1 MAAAIRAPAY
11 VNGVNAAPLV
21 LNEREEILQIL
32 HWIGFT
38 IDDQKNNIYADSIGS
53 YGDLYT
59 LNNEDIDSMAKDYSG
74 RAAANGKMN
83 FGIRRIKKLKL
94 VIHWA

>member
-11 VNGVNAAPLV
+11 VDGINAAPLV

-38 IDDQKNNIYADSIGS
+38 IDDQKNNLYADSIGS
-53 YGDLYT
+53 YGDLYI
-59 LNNEDIDSMAKDYSG
+59 LNNEDIDSMAKDYSEPT
-74 RAAANGKMN
+74 AVNGKN
-83 FGIRRIKKLKL
+83 EFWNKKN
-94 VIHWA
+94 